1 MNDISYTQN
10 RELSWLKFNERVLE
24 EANDKSVE
32 LFERLKFFSIFD
44 TNFDEFFM
52 VRVGSLT
59 DLNDMKKKIID
70 NKSMMSAKQQL
81 DSIMEHSR
89 DLYSKKDETFYELIS
104 DLRNEEVS
112 ISRVDELDEKEKRLV
127 HYYFNS
133 TLAPILSF
141 QIVDRVHPFPQ
152 IPNLCIVVLFQLVSR
167 LKNNKQ
173 FMGLIQVPDRVKRYF
188 KLSDTKIVLIED
200 IIKEFGQE
208 VFDNYDCKSK
218 YILSVTRNADIEY
231 DDEDLELDDDF
242 RDYVKKMIKLRKR
255 LRPVRLEINEYPD
268 DETRNFLLKNL
279 NLDENRLFVTKSP
292 MRCGFI
298 FDFVYDM
305 PKEIIKKFTYEDF
318 SPQQSS
324 MIRSDKSVVEQI
336 YDRDLLLSFPYES
349 IEPFIRLLNEAA
361 EDDSVVSIK
370 ITIYRLASDSAI
382 TKALIKAC
390 ENGKE
395 VVVLMELRAR
405 FDEENNI
412 LWSSRLEN
420 AGCRIIYGFDH
431 YKCHS
436 KVCLITRI
444 KDNKISYLTQIG
456 TGNYNEKTSKLYADF
471 SLMTANQEIGA
482 DAKELFD
489 NFLIGNIDGKY
500 KHLMVSPHSMQVGLD
515 KLIDEQIERA
525 INCEDG
531 YIRLKMNSISDRKLI
546 DKLAFASQKGV
557 KIDLLVRGICCLVPG
572 IKAKTENINVY
583 QIVGRFLEHHRVYQF
598 GKSDDC
604 KLFISSADFM
614 TRNIRKRVE
623 VAVPIYDE
631 FIKHRI
637 LRFMDIMFDDDM
649 KMRKLNSDKSYSKV
663 EKRNGE
669 IAQEVLIK
677 IAKEDAAKS
686 TNYKIENR
694 LLNNNLKAD
703 DSSGNFNKE
712 KENNLFNKIKNFF
725 KNLTR

>member
-81 DSIMEHSR
+81 DYIMEHSR

-104 DLRNEEVS
+104 DLRNEDVS
-112 ISRVDELDEKEKRLV
+112 ISRVNELDEKEKRLV

-370 ITIYRLASDSAI
+370 ITIYRLASDSEI

-525 INCEDG
+525 INCEGG

-546 DKLAFASQKGV
+546 DKLSFASQKGV

-583 QIVGRFLEHHRVYQF
+583 QIVGRFLEHHRIYQF

-677 IAKEDAAKS
+677 IAKENAAKS

-712 KENNLFNKIKNFF
+712 KENNLFDKIKNFF